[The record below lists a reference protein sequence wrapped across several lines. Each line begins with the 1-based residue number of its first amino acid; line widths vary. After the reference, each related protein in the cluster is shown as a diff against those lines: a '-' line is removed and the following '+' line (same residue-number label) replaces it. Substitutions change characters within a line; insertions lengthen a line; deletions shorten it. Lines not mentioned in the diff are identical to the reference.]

1 MKINSYGSIPD
12 ITKAYSSQRKDRPS
26 AKQDVPITGGEDTL
40 ELSVQAREMQDVK
53 AALKDVRE
61 VREEKV
67 EQIKKEIRDGAY
79 RVNAGKIAERM
90 IQERL
95 LDKQA

>member
-12 ITKAYSSQRKDRPS
+12 ITKAYSSQRKDRPFT
-26 AKQDVPITGGEDTL
+26 KQDVPATAGEDTL

-53 AALKDVRE
+53 AALKDARE

-67 EQIKKEIRDGAY
+67 EQIKKEVRDGAY
-79 RVNAGKIAERM
+79 RVDAGKIAEG
-90 IQERL
+90 IINERL

>member
-1 MKINSYGSIPD
+1 MKIISYGSIPD
-12 ITKAYSSQRKDRPS
+12 ITKAYSSQRKDRS
-26 AKQDVPITGGEDTL
+26 STKQDVPATGGEDTL

-67 EQIKKEIRDGAY
+67 EQIKKEIREGTY
-79 RVNAGKIAERM
+79 RVNAGKIAEGM